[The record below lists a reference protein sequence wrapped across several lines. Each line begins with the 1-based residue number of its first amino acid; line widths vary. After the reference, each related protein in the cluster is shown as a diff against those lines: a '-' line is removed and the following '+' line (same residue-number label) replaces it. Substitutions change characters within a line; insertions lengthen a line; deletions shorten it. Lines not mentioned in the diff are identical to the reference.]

1 MERFS
6 RQPTNPPTAAAPA
19 TTHQTASSGPAHAA
33 TKLFGAPTGASKV
46 LVFVL
51 TIAAISVI
59 LAFGLSAFGAFRNTS
74 LIMDDRY
81 QAVFL
86 DNGQVYFGKLSGV
99 NSEYVKLTDIFYLQ
113 VEQQIQP
120 DQEQADGSSSNSDD
134 QTQIRLAKLGNELH
148 GPEDVMY
155 VQRSKIVF
163 WENLKNEGDVVKAI
177 TTFKNGGGNTQQNN
191 TNNSSSGTSPAGS
204 DAGND
209 TSTIEADTS
218 N

>member
-6 RQPTNPPTAAAPA
+6 RQPTNTPAAAPSVA
-19 TTHQTASSGPAHAA
+19 TPHSASNGPSRTS
-33 TKLFGAPTGASKV
+33 TKLFASPDGPSKL

-51 TIAAISVI
+51 TIAATAVI
-59 LAFGLSAFGAFRNTS
+59 LAFGLSAFSAFRNTN
-74 LIMDDRY
+74 LVMGDRF

-120 DQEQADGSSSNSDD
+120 DQERAGETNNNDQ

-191 TNNSSSGTSPAGS
+191 ADNSSSGTTPT
-204 DAGND
+204 GNGAANNA
-209 TSTIEADTS
+209 SNIETDSS